1 MTEKRRSGL
10 FPTKLVAIAAVAGIV
25 AGAAAVYVR
34 ETTSGNAVETADAAQ
49 CEGSVAKAEALTPYL
64 KGDVAAMIPVS
75 EPKLIQGLTFQDKA
89 GAPMT
94 MANFAAHAQKAE
106 LPLVVDFW
114 ASWCGPCQS
123 FAPVFSQ
130 AASELEPSFR
140 FGKINTEQ
148 QQQLAAQFNIRSIP
162 TLMVF
167 KQGKVVAQQAGALP
181 KQAFYQWLSQFK

>member
-1 MTEKRRSGL
+1 M
-10 FPTKLVAIAAVAGIV
+10 IV
-25 AGAAAVYVR
+25 ACPYCNGLNRLPAGKPAFEAR
-34 ETTSGNAVETADAAQ
+34 CGKCKQPLFSGEPIELTA
-49 CEGSVAKAEALTPYL
+49 
-64 KGDVAAMIPVS
+64 
-75 EPKLIQGLTFQDKA
+75 
-89 GAPMT
+89 
-94 MANFAAHAQKAE
+94 ANFTAHAHKSE

-130 AASELEPSFR
+130 AARELESGFR

-167 KQGKVVAQQAGALP
+167 KQGKVIAQQAGAFTN
-181 KQAFYQWLSQFK
+181 QAFYQWLSQYK

>member
-1 MTEKRRSGL
+1 MIIACPYCAALNRVPADRLQQQPVCGKCKTALFSGK
-10 FPTKLVAIAAVAGIV
+10 P
-25 AGAAAVYVR
+25 
-34 ETTSGNAVETADAAQ
+34 VE
-49 CEGSVAKAEALTPYL
+49 L
-64 KGDVAAMIPVS
+64 
-75 EPKLIQGLTFQDKA
+75 
-89 GAPMT
+89 T

-130 AASELEPSFR
+130 AASELEPHFR

-167 KQGKVVAQQAGALP
+167 KQGKVVAQQAGAFP

>member
-1 MTEKRRSGL
+1 M
-10 FPTKLVAIAAVAGIV
+10 IV
-25 AGAAAVYVR
+25 ACPFCNGLNRVPAEKPAGDAKCGKCKQTLFSGVPL
-34 ETTSGNAVETADAAQ
+34 ELTST
-49 CEGSVAKAEALTPYL
+49 
-64 KGDVAAMIPVS
+64 
-75 EPKLIQGLTFQDKA
+75 
-89 GAPMT
+89 
-94 MANFAAHAQKAE
+94 NFAAHANKAE

-114 ASWCGPCQS
+114 ASWCGPCKS

-130 AASELEPSFR
+130 AAAELEPHFR

-148 QQQLAAQFNIRSIP
+148 QQQLAGQFAIRSIP